1 MPDAQEVYEA
11 IAERIRNFGYSDV
24 TADQVREIDESG
36 PSGQP
41 EGVVVMFANKQLED
55 AREAGE
61 LPPRS

>member
-1 MPDAQEVYEA
+1 MDDVEAVYEA

-41 EGVVVMFANKQLED
+41 QGVVVMFANKQLDD
-55 AREAGE
+55 ARAAGD
-61 LPPRS
+61 LPPRT